1 MRLQTKLV
9 AVRKI
14 QSTVPRSNFSTADLE
29 SAAQAILQG
38 QGTINPLILRQ
49 LDWQSYQVVN
59 DHFGYY
65 AAVRARELDLA
76 TGEMIQAIILEEE
89 NEGAILAQVKFFR
102 EPGTMNP
109 DSSERDQRPDPLIST
124 PSTPPNLDPL
134 TPILDNLERHL
145 ITQIQAIQP
154 QESPKPMIESL
165 ERRLMA
171 QIEII
176 QTQQRALQKQMIA
189 LMGAIAPLPL
199 TTTPSVS
206 PPSPTAPPKINLN
219 TATITD
225 LCRIDGLGKKT
236 AERIIQYRSTQ
247 GGFRDLQQLM
257 EVEGI
262 KLKTFNKYAPSLTV
276 E

>member
-14 QSTVPRSNFSTADLE
+14 QSTVPRSDFSTADLE
-29 SAAQAILQG
+29 AAAQAILQG

-49 LDWQSYQVVN
+49 LDWQSYQVVS

-102 EPGTMNP
+102 EPGVMNP

-134 TPILDNLERHL
+134 TPILQNLERHL

-171 QIEII
+171 QIETI
-176 QTQQRALQKQMIA
+176 QTQQQALQQQMIA
-189 LMGAIAPLPL
+189 LMGAIAPPSP

-236 AERIIQYRSTQ
+236 AERIIHYRSTQ

-262 KLKTFNKYAPSLTV
+262 KEKTFNKYAPALTV
-276 E
+276 G